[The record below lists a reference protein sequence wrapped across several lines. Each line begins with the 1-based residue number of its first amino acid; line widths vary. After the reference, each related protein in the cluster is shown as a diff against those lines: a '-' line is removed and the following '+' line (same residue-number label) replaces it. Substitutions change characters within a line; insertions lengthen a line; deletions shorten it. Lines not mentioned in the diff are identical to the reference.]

1 MSVAI
6 SIIVPTYKRPELL
19 ARCLSSI
26 RQQSHTDF
34 EVLVVDNARDS
45 QETRSI
51 VSQMNDARF
60 IYLNEV
66 IPGVSAARNLGLQQA
81 QGKLILFVDD
91 DDEIVPTML
100 EKLLAF
106 MQQPE
111 QSDIDFTWCGVTKL
125 FEENATIVDEKFF
138 LVSEQDLRDMT
149 FLVKIGTGCGLC
161 VRKEALLEVGG
172 FDEGYKLSED
182 RDLLI
187 KLIKAGKQ
195 FRPLNEFL
203 YNRYYHCGERL
214 SQSLHSLE
222 EAEHDYKLYYE
233 HLQFVLQYPELRLR
247 LLDLRARHYFEGGE
261 QEKAIDVAHHA
272 WQIQPL
278 RMRSLRR
285 LLSYRLKS
293 LLRRPL
299 LSKSDLV

>member
-6 SIIVPTYKRPELL
+6 SVIVPTYKRQELL

-26 RQQSHTDF
+26 RQQSYADF
-34 EVLVVDNARDS
+34 EVLVVDNARDN
-45 QETRSI
+45 QATRDI
-51 VSQMNDARF
+51 LMQIDDPRF
-60 IYLNEV
+60 IYLNELT
-66 IPGVSAARNLGLQQA
+66 PGVSAARNRGLQQA
-81 QGKLILFVDD
+81 QGELILFVDD
-91 DDEIVPTML
+91 DDEIVPQML

-106 MQQPE
+106 MQQPA
-111 QSDIDFTWCGVTKL
+111 QSKIDFTWCGVTKL
-125 FEENATIVDEKFF
+125 FEENGTIMDEKPF
-138 LVSEQDLRDMT
+138 LVSGQDLQDMT
-149 FLVKIGTGCGLC
+149 FLVKVGTGCGLC
-161 VRKEALLEVGG
+161 VRKNALLEVGG
-172 FDEGYKLSED
+172 FDEDYKLSED

-203 YNRYYHCGERL
+203 YKRYYHCGERL

-233 HLQFVLQYPELRLR
+233 HLHFILGYPELRLR

-272 WQIQPL
+272 WQIQPMRVRSFR
-278 RMRSLRR
+278 RMV
-285 LLSYRLKS
+285 SYWLKS
-293 LLRRPL
+293 LFARTSP
-299 LSKSDLV
+299 SKSGFV

>member
-6 SIIVPTYKRPELL
+6 SVIVPTYKRPELL

-26 RQQSHTDF
+26 YRQTYTDF

-45 QETRSI
+45 QEARGVVEKI
-51 VSQMNDARF
+51 NDPRF
-60 IYLNEV
+60 IYMNELT
-66 IPGVSAARNLGLQQA
+66 PGVSAARNRGLQQA
-81 QGKLILFVDD
+81 QGELVLFVDD
-91 DDEIVPTML
+91 DDEIVPEML
-100 EKLLAF
+100 QKLLDF
-106 MQQPE
+106 MRQSD
-111 QSDIDFTWCGVTKL
+111 QSDISFTWCGVIKL
-125 FEENATIVDEKFF
+125 FEESGRIKQEKRF
-138 LVSEQDLRDMT
+138 LVTDQDIQDMT

-161 VRKEALLEVGG
+161 VRKDALLEVGG
-172 FDEGYKLSED
+172 FDEDYKLSED

-187 KLIKAGKQ
+187 KLIKAGKHY
-195 FRPLNEFL
+195 RPLNEFL
-203 YNRYYHCGERL
+203 YKRYYHCGERL

-233 HLQFVLQYPELRLR
+233 HLHFILQYPELRLR

-278 RMRSLRR
+278 RIRSFRRMASYWLRSLFTRT
-285 LLSYRLKS
+285 S
-293 LLRRPL
+293 
-299 LSKSDLV
+299 LSKSGLV